1 MKVCLI
7 STSTF
12 PSDQGIR
19 TLSACLERAGH
30 EVLIIFLP
38 LVEDYMRRYAPQE
51 LEEIFKYAKNY
62 DLVGIGSMESTTGR
76 AKQLIDL
83 FQKNNIPIVWGGPHP
98 TFFPE
103 KCFKMCNLICVG
115 EAEDAI
121 VELAD
126 TMDKKEDISKLKNFW
141 VRKDGQEYTNPVRA
155 PPNDLDVLAMP
166 DFDIEDQL
174 ILERGKLIPF
184 EERHFAGMLFFQT
197 ERGCPQACS
206 YCTNNI
212 LRALYEDKADLLR
225 THSVDYVITF
235 LKSIKERFPSI
246 QTIDIRDET
255 ITVRKTQWLREFS
268 KRYREEVGIRMKCL
282 AEPATMAFGEVSDEK
297 IRLLVEAGLTDI
309 IIGIQSGSDR
319 LNKEIYNR
327 FITQKHV
334 LECAKIVNKY
344 KDRLTVMYDIIS
356 CNPYENNEDILDT
369 IRLLQKIPK
378 PYFLSV
384 NNLIFFEGTPL
395 YKKAMEDGLIK
406 TYNDT
411 AGNLNYWDRWKHIKL
426 KKKNPYLNLVLNMMR
441 GSVTNRRYGLLPK
454 FFVDW
459 LTSRKVVAYNIEN
472 ERPTYTAG
480 AVVEVMDNTREKLI
494 KPTFRAMPVGVKTFY
509 DKVRYKM

>member
-1 MKVCLI
+1 MKVTLI

-12 PSDQGIR
+12 PSDQGLR

-30 EVLIIFLP
+30 EVLMIFLP
-38 LVEDYMRRYAPQE
+38 LVEDYTRRYTKQE
-51 LEEIFKYAKNY
+51 LDQILEKTKSSQ
-62 DLVGIGSMESTTGR
+62 LVGIGSMESTTGR
-76 AKQLIDL
+76 AKQLIDMY
-83 FQKNNIPIVWGGPHP
+83 QKNNIPIVWGGPHP

-103 KCFKMCNLICVG
+103 KCFKMCDLIAVG
-115 EAEDAI
+115 EAEEAL

-126 TMDKKEDISKLKNFW
+126 TMQKKADITSLKNFW
-141 VRKDGQEYTNPVRA
+141 VRKNGKEYKNPVRA
-155 PPNDLDVLAMP
+155 PPNNLDILAMP
-166 DFDIEDQL
+166 DFDIEDQW
-174 ILERGKLIPF
+174 ILERGKLIPLQ
-184 EERHFAGMLFFQT
+184 ERHFAGMLFFQT

-235 LKSIKERFPSI
+235 FKKIKKKFPSI
-246 QTIDIRDET
+246 QTIDLRDET
-255 ITVRKTQWLREFS
+255 ITVRKTEWLKEFS
-268 KRYREEVGIRMKCL
+268 QRYKKEIGIRLKCL
-282 AEPATMAFGEVSDEK
+282 AEPATMSFGNVSDEK

-319 LNKEIYNR
+319 LNKEVYNR
-327 FITQKHV
+327 FITARHV

-344 KDRLTVMYDIIS
+344 KDKLTVMYDIIS
-356 CNPYENNEDILDT
+356 CNPYETNEDIIET

-441 GSVTNRRYGLLPK
+441 GSVTERRYGLLPAS
-454 FFVDW
+454 FVEY
-459 LTSRKVVAYNIEN
+459 LTRKDMVSYNIKN
-472 ERPTYTAG
+472 EKPTYIAG
-480 AVVEVMDNTREKLI
+480 EFVEVMDNTREKII
-494 KPTFRAMPVGVKTFY
+494 KPAFRAMPVRVKTFY
-509 DKVRYKM
+509 DKVRYRM

>member
-12 PSDQGIR
+12 PSDQGLR

-30 EVLIIFLP
+30 EVLMVFLP
-38 LVEDYMRRYAPQE
+38 LVEDYMRRYTKRE
-51 LEEIFKYAKNY
+51 LEEVWKKTKNSE
-62 DLVGIGSMESTTGR
+62 LVGIGSMESTTGR

-83 FQKNNIPIVWGGPHP
+83 YQKNNVPIVWGGPHP
-98 TFFPE
+98 TFFPD
-103 KCFKMCNLICVG
+103 KCFSMCDIIAVG
-115 EAEDAI
+115 EAEEAI

-126 TMDKKEDISKLKNFW
+126 KMGAGEDITKVLNFY
-141 VRKDGQEYTNPVRA
+141 VRKDGKEYKNPVRA
-155 PPNDLDVLAMP
+155 PPNDLDILAEP
-166 DFDIEDQL
+166 DFDIEDQW
-174 ILERGKLIPF
+174 ILERGRMIPF
-184 EERHFAGMLFFQT
+184 EERHFAGVLFFQM

-225 THSVDYVITF
+225 THSVDYVVNF
-235 LKSIKERFPSI
+235 FKKIKNKFPSI

-255 ITVRKTQWLREFS
+255 ITVRKTSWLKEFS
-268 KRYREEVGIRMKCL
+268 EKYKKEVGIRLKCL
-282 AEPATMAFGEVSDEK
+282 AEPATMSFGDVSEEK

-319 LNKEIYNR
+319 LNKEVYNR
-327 FITQKHV
+327 FITAKHV
-334 LECAKIVNKY
+334 LECARIINKF
-344 KDRLTVMYDIIS
+344 KDKLTVMYDIIS
-356 CNPYENNEDILDT
+356 CNPYETNDDIIET

-411 AGNLNYWDRWKHIKL
+411 ASNLNYWDRWKHIKL

-441 GSVTNRRYGLLPK
+441 GSVTERRFGLLPAWY
-454 FFVDW
+454 VDH
-459 LTSRKVVAYNIEN
+459 LTSKRVVEKHVAN
-472 ERPTYTAG
+472 EKPTYTVG
-480 AVVEVMDNTREKLI
+480 EIIEVMDNTREKVI
-494 KPTFRAMPVGVKTFY
+494 KPIYRKMPIKVKTFY
-509 DKVRYKM
+509 DRVRYRV

>member
-12 PSDQGIR
+12 PSDQGLR
-19 TLSACLERAGH
+19 TLSSCLEEAGH
-30 EVLIIFLP
+30 EVLMIFLP
-38 LVEDYMRRYAPQE
+38 LVEDYMRRYSKKELQE
-51 LEEIFKYAKNY
+51 IYNKTKNSE
-62 DLVGIGSMESTTGR
+62 LVGIGSMESTTGR

-83 FQKNNIPIVWGGPHP
+83 FQEKNIPIVWGGPHP

-103 KCFKMCNLICVG
+103 KCFDMCDIIAVG
-115 EAEDAI
+115 EAEEAI
-121 VELAD
+121 VELANK
-126 TMDKKEDISKLKNFW
+126 MGKGEDITNVKNFW
-141 VRKDGQEYTNPVRA
+141 IRKDGKEYKNPVRA
-155 PPNDLDVLAMP
+155 PPNDLDVLAQP
-166 DFDIEDQL
+166 DMDIEDQW
-174 ILERGKLIPF
+174 ILERGRLIPF
-184 EERHFAGMLFFQT
+184 EERHFAGMLFFQM

-225 THSVDYVITF
+225 THSVDYVINF
-235 LKSIKERFPSI
+235 FKKIKHKFPSI
-246 QTIDIRDET
+246 KTIDIRDET
-255 ITVRKTQWLREFS
+255 ITVRNIEWLREFS
-268 KRYREEVGIRMKCL
+268 KRYKKEVGIRMKCL
-282 AEPATMAFGEVSDEK
+282 AEPATMSFGDVSDEK

-319 LNKEIYNR
+319 LNKEVYNR
-327 FITQKHV
+327 FITAKHV
-334 LECAKIVNKY
+334 LECAKIINKY
-344 KDRLTVMYDIIS
+344 KDKLTVMYDIIS
-356 CNPYENNEDILDT
+356 SNPYETNEDIIET

-411 AGNLNYWDRWKHIKL
+411 ASNLNYWDRWKHIKL

-441 GSVTNRRYGLLPK
+441 GSVTERRFGLLPAW
-454 FFVDW
+454 FVEW
-459 LTSRKVVAYNIEN
+459 LTSPATVQFHVEN
-472 ERPTYTAG
+472 ERPTY
-480 AVVEVMDNTREKLI
+480 AVGELVEVMDNTREKLI
-494 KPTFRAMPVGVKTFY
+494 KPIYRAMPVTVKTFY
-509 DKVRYKM
+509 DKVRYRM

>member
-12 PSDQGIR
+12 PSDQGLR

-30 EVLIIFLP
+30 EVLMIFLP
-38 LVEDYMRRYAPQE
+38 LVEDYMRRYTKGE
-51 LEEIFKYAKNY
+51 LEEIWKKAKGSE
-62 DLVGIGSMESTTGR
+62 LVGIGSMESTTGR

-83 FQKNNIPIVWGGPHP
+83 FQKNNTPLVWGGPHP

-103 KCFKMCNLICVG
+103 KCFQMCDLMAVG
-115 EAEDAI
+115 EAEEAL

-126 TMDKKEDISKLKNFW
+126 TMEAKGDITNLKNFW
-141 VRKDGQEYTNPVRA
+141 VRKDGKEYKNPVRA
-155 PPNDLDVLAMP
+155 PPNDLDVLAQP
-166 DFDIEDQL
+166 DFDIEDQW
-174 ILERGKLIPF
+174 ILEKGKLIPF
-184 EERHFAGMLFFQT
+184 QERHFAGMLFFQT

-225 THSVDYVITF
+225 THSVDYVISF
-235 LKSIKERFPSI
+235 FKKIKARFPTI

-255 ITVRKTQWLREFS
+255 ITVRKIDWLKEFS
-268 KRYREEVGIRMKCL
+268 KRYKKEVGIRMKCL
-282 AEPATMAFGEVSDEK
+282 AEPATMSFGDVSDEK

-319 LNKEIYNR
+319 LNKEVYNR
-327 FITQKHV
+327 FITAKHV
-334 LECAKIVNKY
+334 LNCAKIINKY
-344 KDRLTVMYDIIS
+344 KDKLTVMYDIIS
-356 CNPYENNEDILDT
+356 CNPYETNEDIMQT

-395 YKKAMEDGLIK
+395 YKKAREDGLIK

-441 GSVTNRRYGLLPK
+441 GSVTERRYGLLPAW
-454 FFVDW
+454 FVNY
-459 LTSRKVVAYNIEN
+459 LTRPRRVKYHIGN
-472 ERPTYTAG
+472 ESPTYMAG
-480 AVVEVMDNTREKLI
+480 EVVEVMDNTREKI
-494 KPTFRAMPVGVKTFY
+494 VKPIFRSMPVKIKTFY

>member
-1 MKVCLI
+1 MKICLI

-12 PSDQGIR
+12 PSDQGLR

-30 EVLIIFLP
+30 EVLMIFLP
-38 LVEDYMRRYAPQE
+38 LVEDYMRKYTPGE
-51 LEEIFKYAKNY
+51 LKEILNKAKGSE
-62 DLVGIGSMESTTGR
+62 LVGIGSMESTTGR

-83 FQKNNIPIVWGGPHP
+83 FKSNNIPLVWGGPHT

-103 KCFKMCNLICVG
+103 KCFKMCDLITIG
-115 EAEDAI
+115 EAEEAI

-126 TMDKKEDISKLKNFW
+126 TMENKGDITKLKNFW
-141 VRKDGQEYTNPVRA
+141 VRQDGEEYKNDVRA
-155 PPNDLDVLAMP
+155 PPNDLDVLAEP
-166 DFDIEDQL
+166 DFDIEDQW
-174 ILERGKLIPF
+174 ILERGKMIPF

-225 THSVDYVITF
+225 THSVNYVIEF
-235 LKSIKERFPSI
+235 FKKIKARFPTI

-255 ITVRKTQWLREFS
+255 ITVRKTDWLREFS
-268 KRYREEVGIRMKCL
+268 KRYKEEVGIRMKCL
-282 AEPATMAFGEVSDEK
+282 AEPATMAFGDVSDEK

-319 LNKEIYNR
+319 LNKEVYHR
-327 FITQKHV
+327 FITAKHV

-344 KDRLTVMYDIIS
+344 KDKLTVMYDIIS
-356 CNPYENNEDILDT
+356 CNPYETNDDIMQT

-395 YKKAMEDGLIK
+395 FNKAREDGLIK

-411 AGNLNYWDRWKHIKL
+411 AGMLNYWDRWKHIKL
-426 KKKNPYLNLVLNMMR
+426 KRKNPYLNLVLNMMR
-441 GSVTNRRYGLLPK
+441 GSVTERRYGLLPAWY
-454 FFVDW
+454 VNY
-459 LTSRKVVAYNIEN
+459 LTRPDVVRRNIQN
-472 ERPTYTAG
+472 EAPTYAAG
-480 AVVEVMDNTREKLI
+480 EMVEVLDNTREKII
-494 KPTFRAMPVGVKTFY
+494 KPLYRATPVAFKSFY
-509 DKVRYKM
+509 DRVRYKM

>member
-12 PSDQGIR
+12 PSDQGLR

-30 EVLIIFLP
+30 DVLMLFLP
-38 LVEDYMRRYAPQE
+38 LVEDYMRKYKPKELQE
-51 LEEIFKYAKNY
+51 IWNKAK
-62 DLVGIGSMESTTGR
+62 DSQLVGIGSMESTTGR

-83 FQKNNIPIVWGGPHP
+83 FQNKNIPIVWGGPHP
-98 TFFPE
+98 TFFPD
-103 KCFKMCNLICVG
+103 KCFKMCNLIAVG
-115 EAEDAI
+115 EAEEAL

-126 TMDKKEDISKLKNFW
+126 TMDKNLPIINLKNFY
-141 VRKDGQEYTNPVRA
+141 VRENGKEYKNPVRS

-166 DFDIEDQL
+166 DFEIEDQW
-174 ILERGKLIPF
+174 ILERGRMVPF
-184 EERHFAGMLFFQT
+184 EEKHLGGMLFFQT

-235 LKSIKERFPSI
+235 FKKIKNKFPSI
-246 QTIDIRDET
+246 KVIDIRDET
-255 ITVRKTQWLREFS
+255 ITVRKTEWLREFS
-268 KRYREEVGIRMKCL
+268 KRYKEEVGLRLKCL
-282 AEPATMAFGEVSDEK
+282 AEPATMSFGEVSDEK

-319 LNKEIYNR
+319 LNKEVYNR
-327 FITQKHV
+327 FITAKHV
-334 LECAKIVNKY
+334 LECAKIINKY
-344 KDRLTVMYDIIS
+344 KDKLTVMYDIIS
-356 CNPYENNEDILDT
+356 SNPYETNDDIIET

-441 GSVTNRRYGLLPK
+441 GSCTERRYGLLPAG
-454 FFVDW
+454 FVNY
-459 LTSRKVVAYNIEN
+459 LTRPDVVKRNVIN

-480 AVVEVMDNTREKLI
+480 GFVEVMDNTREKII
-494 KPTFRAMPVGVKTFY
+494 KPVYRAMPLKIKSFY
-509 DKVRYKM
+509 DRVRYKV